1 MERVPFV
8 SVVPVTWLCDVN
20 PGASWNPHFGNLPPQ
35 GALSG
40 GRISKVHPTTSS
52 SSVAKGFPERTS
64 YLGFDQ
70 LGRRWV
76 FDLMANRLRA
86 VISYDLAGPGKVNV
100 RSLGQR
106 KRVTTWT

>member
-1 MERVPFV
+1 MEP
-8 SVVPVTWLCDVN
+8 SLWKS
-20 PGASWNPHFGNLPPQ
+20 ASTGCSELWQDFKKSIPPAAAQLPR
-35 GALSG
+35 A
-40 GRISKVHPTTSS
+40 
-52 SSVAKGFPERTS
+52 FPERTS

-106 KRVTTWT
+106 ERVATWT